1 MATVKSESATPH
13 GELRLADRDP
23 DVTHSASG
31 SDRFNVKFTLEG
43 VDVLELQNMLTPRL
57 AGAGVERMSR
67 SGMTVTLYGIEQ
79 GREGEVL
86 AEVEGAIADV
96 NRARKAAR
104 EDAEHQRSATDAAEA
119 VSEAQLQTVR
129 DSFRSARQSA

>member
-1 MATVKSESATPH
+1 MATVTSESGTPH

-23 DVTHSASG
+23 EVTRSASG

-43 VDVLELQNMLTPRL
+43 IDFLELQNVLTPRL
-57 AGAGVERMSR
+57 AGVGVERMDR
-67 SGMTVTLYGIEQ
+67 SGMTMMLYGIEQ

-86 AEVEGAIADV
+86 AEVEAAIDDV

-104 EDAEHQRSATDAAEA
+104 EDAEHQRSATEAADA